1 MYKSW
6 RLNEVAAEKQGAAAL
21 QDQLYGQQDELDG
34 LKENVGESED
44 ARNKQIEKIKH
55 LKKEVEESNA
65 LLRR

>member
-6 RLNEVAAEKQGAAAL
+6 RLNEVAAEKQGATAL